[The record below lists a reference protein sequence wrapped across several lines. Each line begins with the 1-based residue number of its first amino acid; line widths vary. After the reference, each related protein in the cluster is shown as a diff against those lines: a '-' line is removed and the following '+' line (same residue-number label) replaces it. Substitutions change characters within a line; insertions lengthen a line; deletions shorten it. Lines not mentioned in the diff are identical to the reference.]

1 MKSVLLHIN
10 QDPGQAARLA
20 AAMEVVRAHNGQLIC
35 LQATPLDAY
44 FFVGDPF
51 GGSYVPSGIFETFRQ
66 NEKLEQVRIEDTLKR
81 EGIDWQWLHAEG
93 SAAQTIIEHA
103 KFADL
108 VVLSQPEEKETILPR
123 RAPLAADVAL
133 PGQSPVLLVP
143 AAGQRFTNSS
153 AAMIAWNGSPE
164 AANAI
169 RQSRSLLRAAPKLHI
184 VSVSEKGEKP
194 SLDDV
199 RNYLARYGVTA
210 ESHDWPL
217 DGDTVANALIAA
229 AASLEAKY
237 IVLGAYGHSR
247 LRETFLGGVTQDLIT
262 TSPVPLILAH

>member
-133 PGQSPVLLVP
+133 HVQSPVLLVP

-199 RNYLARYGVTA
+199 RNYLARSPPKVMIGRSTETPWPMRSLRPQRVSKQNISCSVPMA
-210 ESHDWPL
+210 IHDSAKLFW
-217 DGDTVANALIAA
+217 
-229 AASLEAKY
+229 AASPRIL
-237 IVLGAYGHSR
+237 SR
-247 LRETFLGGVTQDLIT
+247 RAPFR
-262 TSPVPLILAH
+262 